1 MGVFGIAVCAVFGL
15 GCAPD
20 QNLAPAR
27 NDAAAAGNAFRADVI
42 PIMRVWCSNAS
53 CHASKQTTLGIEF
66 PIDDP
71 GALYRQLQRESP
83 QAKGSKFIVPGDPAK
98 SYFYAKIV
106 GEQDNFKCD
115 VAGCGE
121 TMPPGTKMDLADRET
136 IRRWIVAGAKDD

>member
-1 MGVFGIAVCAVFGL
+1 MVGIAAGVVLAP

-20 QNLAPAR
+20 QNLSPAR
-27 NDAAAAGNAFRADVI
+27 NDAAATNTFRADVI

-53 CHASKQTTLGIEF
+53 CHANKQTTLGVEF
-66 PIDDP
+66 PIEDP
-71 GALYRQLQRESP
+71 AALYKQLQRESP
-83 QAKGSKFIVPGDPAK
+83 QAKGAKFIVPGDPAK

-106 GEQDNFKCD
+106 GDQDAFQCD
-115 VAGCGE
+115 VPGCGE